1 MQQAANRIIICGGN
15 GAGKSTLGKSLAE
28 ALDYQFMN
36 IEDYY
41 FPKTNNNYSYAVSR
55 TREEVSRLLLEDMLK
70 YEHFILASVKGD
82 YGEEVESMFT
92 HAILIHVP
100 KEIRIE
106 RVKDRSF
113 RKFGSRMLPGGDLYE
128 KEKAFLDMVENRPET
143 VAEDWLKSTSL
154 PVIHVDGTKPVA
166 YNIDEIMRQ
175 GEKRWH

>member
-1 MQQAANRIIICGGN
+1 MKQTANRIIICGGN
-15 GAGKSTLGKSLAE
+15 GTGKSTLGKSLAE
-28 ALDYQFMN
+28 ALDYQFMD

-55 TREEVSRLLLEDMLK
+55 TREEVSGLLLEDMRK

-92 HAILIHVP
+92 RAILIHVP
-100 KEIRIE
+100 REVRIE

-128 KEKAFLDMVENRPET
+128 KEKAFLEMVENRPET
-143 VAEDWLKSTSL
+143 AAENWLESTSL
-154 PVIHVDGTKPVA
+154 SVIHVDGMKPVA
-166 YNIDEIMRQ
+166 YNIEEIMRQ
-175 GEKRWH
+175 GGRMWI